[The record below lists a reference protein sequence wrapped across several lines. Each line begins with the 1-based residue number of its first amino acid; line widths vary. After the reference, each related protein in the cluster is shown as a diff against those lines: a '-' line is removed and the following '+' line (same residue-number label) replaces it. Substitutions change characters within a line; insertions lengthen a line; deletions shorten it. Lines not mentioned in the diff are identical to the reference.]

1 MDRSCFRPLVCI
13 APIQPSESTNLHLVV
28 AVTGFGV
35 RLYWPSYDEA
45 TPSRRPVTLQLV
57 QVRLSPGYA
66 VKNASLHRPHQQ
78 HSDCR
83 PGTTL
88 LASSTA
94 PDNDVVCWTLSSS
107 SFPAAQQLSETE
119 NLLGLDGKTWALV
132 VEVTPKRSCSAG
144 FPAFAPEHLI
154 IVTQHWAGPKTFNI
168 FLTTQC
174 CHVVTQLRPV
184 DILRQLLFDASG
196 PDSTAVRAFFQVLRE
211 DHSFATALI
220 LACSTSVQDFQLAD
234 WAARAFFLHGGDV
247 KIVPGAVKS
256 PASSFINLNTT
267 AGLQQSYSTFTSPVA
282 GGFNPNAISTP
293 QISAPSS
300 DSTEFKFSGRH
311 NDL

>member
-1 MDRSCFRPLVCI
+1 M
-13 APIQPSESTNLHLVV
+13 
-28 AVTGFGV
+28 
-35 RLYWPSYDEA
+35 
-45 TPSRRPVTLQLV
+45 
-57 QVRLSPGYA
+57 
-66 VKNASLHRPHQQ
+66 
-78 HSDCR
+78 
-83 PGTTL
+83 
-88 LASSTA
+88 ASSTA

-154 IVTQHWAGPKTFNI
+154 IVTQHSAGPKRFNI
-168 FLTTQC
+168 FLTPQC

-211 DHSFATALI
+211 DQPFATALI

-247 KIVPGAVKS
+247 KMLKGKSFAVES
-256 PASSFINLNTT
+256 IGLVVVFTFSF
-267 AGLQQSYSTFTSPVA
+267 
-282 GGFNPNAISTP
+282 
-293 QISAPSS
+293 
-300 DSTEFKFSGRH
+300 
-311 NDL
+311 

>member
-1 MDRSCFRPLVCI
+1 M
-13 APIQPSESTNLHLVV
+13 
-28 AVTGFGV
+28 
-35 RLYWPSYDEA
+35 
-45 TPSRRPVTLQLV
+45 
-57 QVRLSPGYA
+57 
-66 VKNASLHRPHQQ
+66 
-78 HSDCR
+78 
-83 PGTTL
+83 
-88 LASSTA
+88 
-94 PDNDVVCWTLSSS
+94 VCWTLSSS

-144 FPAFAPEHLI
+144 LPAFAPEHLI
-154 IVTQHWAGPKTFNI
+154 IVTQHSAGPKRFNI
-168 FLTTQC
+168 FLTPQC

-267 AGLQQSYSTFTSPVA
+267 AGLQQSYSTFTSPVT

-293 QISAPSS
+293 LMSTPSS

-311 NDL
+311 NDLYLYFGQIIRFVWLMPLDRDVDKGQLLDSIVTREKLINVLGQLNALKGFVHAHVHHQTGPYQTNEKGRLQVVAFTKIIPAQSTNLNFAK